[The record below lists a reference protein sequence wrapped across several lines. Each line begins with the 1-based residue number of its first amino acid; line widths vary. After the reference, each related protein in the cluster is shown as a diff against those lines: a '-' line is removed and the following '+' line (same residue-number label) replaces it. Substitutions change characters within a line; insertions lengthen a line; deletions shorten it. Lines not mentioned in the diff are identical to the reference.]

1 METTNLENDAKQ
13 VTFIADALRE
23 SVFQRLS
30 YYKENC
36 KSIHQKY
43 SDSNWAG
50 TAYRAH
56 CGYYYKREFFYNPF
70 CLESY
75 QGGSDEWKVLHEN
88 LPATDSL
95 KETVMK
101 LLLDEWIQQEQ
112 QERRKQQREQRI
124 RHIKEQVEENE
135 AVAEACGIPVDMVMA
150 IELKEALQGISL
162 RNDD

>member
-1 METTNLENDAKQ
+1 METTNLENDAKR
-13 VTFIADALRE
+13 VTFLADALRE
-23 SVFQRLS
+23 SVFQRLDHYKKIYS
-30 YYKENC
+30 YYP
-36 KSIHQKY
+36 KY
-43 SDSNWAG
+43 SDSNWVG
-50 TAYRAH
+50 TAYRAY
-56 CGYYYKREFFYNPF
+56 CGYYYKKEFCYNPF

-75 QGGSDEWKVLHEN
+75 QEGSDEWKVLHEN

-101 LLLDEWIQQEQ
+101 LLLDEWIQKEQ

-135 AVAEACGIPVDMVMA
+135 AVAKACGIPVDMVMA

>member
-75 QGGSDEWKVLHEN
+75 QEGSDESITPPKS
-88 LPATDSL
+88 T
-95 KETVMK
+95 T
-101 LLLDEWIQQEQ
+101 IG
-112 QERRKQQREQRI
+112 
-124 RHIKEQVEENE
+124 
-135 AVAEACGIPVDMVMA
+135 EAC
-150 IELKEALQGISL
+150 KEA
-162 RNDD
+162 RNSVPC